1 MKKNIFS
8 NLAFRYIF
16 EIVVIVFSITISF
29 SLQNYQIKLQNNTV
43 KIRYLKRMLN
53 DLKQDSIL
61 IDDAI
66 NLTQIRMELN
76 DKFIDGN
83 VSGESLT
90 GCVGYYG
97 LNFNDKSYESFSD
110 LSLLNAIDDDSLFSL
125 MTNYYKKH
133 YEQVRDMEDE
143 ERLITIEL
151 RNYLFPKLRLLDT
164 ERITKV
170 KDISIG
176 EWICFL
182 DSDDE
187 WKKEKLEKQINA
199 IKSNPGYKFFHS
211 NEIWI
216 KNGLR
221 INQKKKHKK
230 YGGDKFDKCLDMC
243 RISPSSVMIDKT
255 VFDEVGNFNE
265 NLVVCEDYELWL
277 RICDKYRV
285 FFIDE
290 PLIIK
295 YGGHKGQLS
304 YSIESIENHRIKAL
318 EHLVLGNLNRKNKR
332 HAIQML
338 LSKLNIYL
346 KGLVKRKKN
355 DEIAVYEEKIKV
367 WNKFSIEY

>member
-1 MKKNIFS
+1 MNISVVIPSYNRKDFLKRSIDSAINQTKKPLEI
-8 NLAFRYIF
+8 
-16 EIVVIVFSITISF
+16 IVVDDGSTDGTETM
-29 SLQNYQIKLQNNTV
+29 IKSDYDFV
-43 KIRYLKRMLN
+43 
-53 DLKQDSIL
+53 
-61 IDDAI
+61 
-66 NLTQIRMELN
+66 
-76 DKFIDGN
+76 KFIKQKNKG
-83 VSGESLT
+83 VS
-90 GCVGYYG
+90 
-97 LNFNDKSYESFSD
+97 
-110 LSLLNAIDDDSLFSL
+110 AA
-125 MTNYYKKH
+125 
-133 YEQVRDMEDE
+133 
-143 ERLITIEL
+143 
-151 RNYLFPKLRLLDT
+151 RN
-164 ERITKV
+164 IGIKV
-170 KDISIG
+170 SIG

-187 WKKEKLEKQINA
+187 WKKDKLEKQINA
-199 IKSNPGYKFFHS
+199 MKSNPGYKFFHS

-216 KNGLR
+216 KNGIR

-230 YGGDKFDKCLDMC
+230 YGGDIFDKCLDMC
-243 RISPSSVMIDKT
+243 RISPSSVMINKT

-265 NLVVCEDYELWL
+265 DLVVCEDYELWL

-295 YGGHKGQLS
+295 YGGHQGQLS

-318 EHLVLGNLNRKNKR
+318 EYLILENLNRKNKR

-346 KGLVKRKKN
+346 KGLVKRRKN

>member
-1 MKKNIFS
+1 MNISVVIPSYNRKEFLKRSIDSAINQTKKP
-8 NLAFRYIF
+8 F
-16 EIVVIVFSITISF
+16 EIIVVDDGSTDGTETM
-29 SLQNYQIKLQNNTV
+29 IKSDYDFV
-43 KIRYLKRMLN
+43 
-53 DLKQDSIL
+53 
-61 IDDAI
+61 
-66 NLTQIRMELN
+66 
-76 DKFIDGN
+76 KFIKQKNKG
-83 VSGESLT
+83 VSAARNIG
-90 GCVGYYG
+90 
-97 LNFNDKSYESFSD
+97 
-110 LSLLNAIDDDSLFSL
+110 
-125 MTNYYKKH
+125 
-133 YEQVRDMEDE
+133 
-143 ERLITIEL
+143 IE
-151 RNYLFPKLRLLDT
+151 
-164 ERITKV
+164 V
-170 KDISIG
+170 SIG

-187 WKKEKLEKQINA
+187 WKKDKLEKQINA
-199 IKSNPGYKFFHS
+199 MKSNPGYKFFHS

-230 YGGDKFDKCLDMC
+230 YGGDIFDKCLDMC
-243 RISPSSVMIDKT
+243 RISPSSVMINKT

-265 NLVVCEDYELWL
+265 DLVVCEDYELWL

-295 YGGHKGQLS
+295 YGGHQGQLS

-318 EHLVLGNLNRKNKR
+318 EYLILENLNRKNKR

-346 KGLVKRKKN
+346 KGLVKRRKN

>member
-1 MKKNIFS
+1 MNISVVIPSYNRKDFLKRSIDSAINQTKKPLEI
-8 NLAFRYIF
+8 
-16 EIVVIVFSITISF
+16 IVVDDGSTDGTETM
-29 SLQNYQIKLQNNTV
+29 IKSDYDFV
-43 KIRYLKRMLN
+43 
-53 DLKQDSIL
+53 
-61 IDDAI
+61 
-66 NLTQIRMELN
+66 
-76 DKFIDGN
+76 KFIKQKNKG
-83 VSGESLT
+83 VS
-90 GCVGYYG
+90 
-97 LNFNDKSYESFSD
+97 
-110 LSLLNAIDDDSLFSL
+110 AA
-125 MTNYYKKH
+125 
-133 YEQVRDMEDE
+133 
-143 ERLITIEL
+143 
-151 RNYLFPKLRLLDT
+151 RN
-164 ERITKV
+164 IGIKV
-170 KDISIG
+170 SIG

-187 WKKEKLEKQINA
+187 WKKDKLEKQINA
-199 IKSNPGYKFFHS
+199 MKSNPGYKFFHS

-230 YGGDKFDKCLDMC
+230 YGGDIFDKCLDMC

-295 YGGHKGQLS
+295 YGGHQGQLS
-304 YSIESIENHRIKAL
+304 YSIESIENQRIKAL
-318 EHLVLGNLNRKNKR
+318 EYLILENLNRKNKR

-346 KGLVKRKKN
+346 KGLVKRRKN

-367 WNKFSIEY
+367 WNKFRIEY

>member
-1 MKKNIFS
+1 MNISVVIPSYNRKEFLKRSIDSVINQTKKP
-8 NLAFRYIF
+8 F
-16 EIVVIVFSITISF
+16 EIIVVDDGSTDGTETM
-29 SLQNYQIKLQNNTV
+29 IKSDYDFV
-43 KIRYLKRMLN
+43 
-53 DLKQDSIL
+53 
-61 IDDAI
+61 
-66 NLTQIRMELN
+66 
-76 DKFIDGN
+76 KFIKQKNKG
-83 VSGESLT
+83 VS
-90 GCVGYYG
+90 
-97 LNFNDKSYESFSD
+97 
-110 LSLLNAIDDDSLFSL
+110 AA
-125 MTNYYKKH
+125 
-133 YEQVRDMEDE
+133 
-143 ERLITIEL
+143 
-151 RNYLFPKLRLLDT
+151 RN
-164 ERITKV
+164 IGIKV
-170 KDISIG
+170 SIG

-187 WKKEKLEKQINA
+187 WKKDKLEKQINA
-199 IKSNPGYKFFHS
+199 MKSNPGYKFFHS

-216 KNGLR
+216 KNGIR

-230 YGGDKFDKCLDMC
+230 YGGDIFDKCLDMC

-265 NLVVCEDYELWL
+265 DLVVCEDYELWL

-295 YGGHKGQLS
+295 YGGHQGQLS

-318 EHLVLGNLNRKNKR
+318 EHLILGNLNRKNKR

-346 KGLVKRKKN
+346 KGLVKRRKN

>member
-1 MKKNIFS
+1 MNISVVIPSYNRKEFLKRSIDSVINQTKKP
-8 NLAFRYIF
+8 F
-16 EIVVIVFSITISF
+16 EIIVVDDGSTDGTETM
-29 SLQNYQIKLQNNTV
+29 IKSDYDF
-43 KIRYLKRMLN
+43 I
-53 DLKQDSIL
+53 
-61 IDDAI
+61 
-66 NLTQIRMELN
+66 
-76 DKFIDGN
+76 KFIKQKNKG
-83 VSGESLT
+83 VS
-90 GCVGYYG
+90 
-97 LNFNDKSYESFSD
+97 
-110 LSLLNAIDDDSLFSL
+110 AA
-125 MTNYYKKH
+125 
-133 YEQVRDMEDE
+133 
-143 ERLITIEL
+143 
-151 RNYLFPKLRLLDT
+151 RN
-164 ERITKV
+164 IGIKV
-170 KDISIG
+170 SIG

-187 WKKEKLEKQINA
+187 WKKDKLEKQINA
-199 IKSNPGYKFFHS
+199 MKSNPSYKCFHS
-211 NEIWI
+211 NQIWI

-230 YGGDKFDKCLDMC
+230 YGGDIFDKCLDMC

-295 YGGHKGQLS
+295 YGGHQGQLS

-318 EHLVLGNLNRKNKR
+318 EYLILENLNRKNKR

-346 KGLVKRKKN
+346 KGLVKRRKN

>member
-1 MKKNIFS
+1 MNISVVIPSYNRKEFLKRSIDSAINQTKKP
-8 NLAFRYIF
+8 F
-16 EIVVIVFSITISF
+16 EIIVVDDGSTDETETM
-29 SLQNYQIKLQNNTV
+29 IKSDYDFV
-43 KIRYLKRMLN
+43 
-53 DLKQDSIL
+53 
-61 IDDAI
+61 
-66 NLTQIRMELN
+66 
-76 DKFIDGN
+76 KFIKQKNKG
-83 VSGESLT
+83 VS
-90 GCVGYYG
+90 
-97 LNFNDKSYESFSD
+97 
-110 LSLLNAIDDDSLFSL
+110 AA
-125 MTNYYKKH
+125 
-133 YEQVRDMEDE
+133 
-143 ERLITIEL
+143 
-151 RNYLFPKLRLLDT
+151 RN
-164 ERITKV
+164 IGIKV
-170 KDISIG
+170 SIG

-187 WKKEKLEKQINA
+187 WKKDKLEKQINA
-199 IKSNPGYKFFHS
+199 MKSNPSYKFFHS

-230 YGGDKFDKCLDMC
+230 YGGDIFDKCLDMC
-243 RISPSSVMIDKT
+243 RISPSSVMINKT

-265 NLVVCEDYELWL
+265 DLVVCEDYELWL

-295 YGGHKGQLS
+295 YGGHQGQLS

-318 EHLVLGNLNRKNKR
+318 EHLILGNLNRKNKR

-346 KGLVKRKKN
+346 KGLVKRRKN
-355 DEIAVYEEKIKV
+355 DEIALYEEKIKV

>member
-1 MKKNIFS
+1 MNISVVIPSYNRKDFLKRSIDSAINQTKKPLEI
-8 NLAFRYIF
+8 
-16 EIVVIVFSITISF
+16 IVVDDGSTDGTEAM
-29 SLQNYQIKLQNNTV
+29 IKSDYDFV
-43 KIRYLKRMLN
+43 
-53 DLKQDSIL
+53 
-61 IDDAI
+61 
-66 NLTQIRMELN
+66 
-76 DKFIDGN
+76 KFIKQKNKG
-83 VSGESLT
+83 VS
-90 GCVGYYG
+90 
-97 LNFNDKSYESFSD
+97 
-110 LSLLNAIDDDSLFSL
+110 AA
-125 MTNYYKKH
+125 
-133 YEQVRDMEDE
+133 
-143 ERLITIEL
+143 
-151 RNYLFPKLRLLDT
+151 RN
-164 ERITKV
+164 IGIKV
-170 KDISIG
+170 SIG

-187 WKKEKLEKQINA
+187 WKKDKLEKQINA
-199 IKSNPGYKFFHS
+199 MKSNPCYKFFHS

-230 YGGDKFDKCLDMC
+230 YGGDIFDKCLDMC

-265 NLVVCEDYELWL
+265 DLVVCEDYELWL

-295 YGGHKGQLS
+295 YGGHQGQLS

-318 EHLVLGNLNRKNKR
+318 EYLILENLDRKNKR

>member
-1 MKKNIFS
+1 MNISVVIPSYNRKEFLKRSIDSAINQTKKP
-8 NLAFRYIF
+8 F
-16 EIVVIVFSITISF
+16 EIIVVDDGSTDGTETM
-29 SLQNYQIKLQNNTV
+29 IKSDYDFV
-43 KIRYLKRMLN
+43 
-53 DLKQDSIL
+53 
-61 IDDAI
+61 
-66 NLTQIRMELN
+66 
-76 DKFIDGN
+76 KFIKQKNKG
-83 VSGESLT
+83 VS
-90 GCVGYYG
+90 
-97 LNFNDKSYESFSD
+97 
-110 LSLLNAIDDDSLFSL
+110 AA
-125 MTNYYKKH
+125 
-133 YEQVRDMEDE
+133 
-143 ERLITIEL
+143 
-151 RNYLFPKLRLLDT
+151 RN
-164 ERITKV
+164 IGIKV
-170 KDISIG
+170 SIG

-187 WKKEKLEKQINA
+187 WKKDKLEKQINA
-199 IKSNPGYKFFHS
+199 MKSNPGYKFFHS

-216 KNGLR
+216 KNGIR

-230 YGGDKFDKCLDMC
+230 YGGDIFDKCLDMC

-265 NLVVCEDYELWL
+265 DLVVCEDYELWL

-295 YGGHKGQLS
+295 YGGHQGQLS

-318 EHLVLGNLNRKNKR
+318 EYLILGNLNRKNKR

-346 KGLVKRKKN
+346 KGLVKRRKN

>member
-1 MKKNIFS
+1 MNISVVIPSYNRKDFLKRSIDSAINQTKKPLEI
-8 NLAFRYIF
+8 
-16 EIVVIVFSITISF
+16 IVVDDGSTDGTETM
-29 SLQNYQIKLQNNTV
+29 IKSDYDFV
-43 KIRYLKRMLN
+43 
-53 DLKQDSIL
+53 
-61 IDDAI
+61 
-66 NLTQIRMELN
+66 
-76 DKFIDGN
+76 KFIKQKNKG
-83 VSGESLT
+83 VSAARNIG
-90 GCVGYYG
+90 
-97 LNFNDKSYESFSD
+97 
-110 LSLLNAIDDDSLFSL
+110 
-125 MTNYYKKH
+125 
-133 YEQVRDMEDE
+133 
-143 ERLITIEL
+143 IE
-151 RNYLFPKLRLLDT
+151 
-164 ERITKV
+164 V
-170 KDISIG
+170 SIG

-187 WKKEKLEKQINA
+187 WKKDKLEKQINA
-199 IKSNPGYKFFHS
+199 MKSNPGYKFFHS

-216 KNGLR
+216 KNGIR

-230 YGGDKFDKCLDMC
+230 YGGDIFDKCLDMC

-265 NLVVCEDYELWL
+265 DLVVCEDYELWL

-295 YGGHKGQLS
+295 YGGHQGQLS

-318 EHLVLGNLNRKNKR
+318 EYLILENLNRKNKR

-346 KGLVKRKKN
+346 KGLVKRRKN

>member
-1 MKKNIFS
+1 LNISVVIPSYNRKDFLKRSIDSAINQTKKPLEI
-8 NLAFRYIF
+8 
-16 EIVVIVFSITISF
+16 IVVDDGSTDGTETM
-29 SLQNYQIKLQNNTV
+29 IK
-43 KIRYLKRMLN
+43 
-53 DLKQDSIL
+53 
-61 IDDAI
+61 IDYDFV
-66 NLTQIRMELN
+66 
-76 DKFIDGN
+76 KFIKQKNKG
-83 VSGESLT
+83 VS
-90 GCVGYYG
+90 
-97 LNFNDKSYESFSD
+97 
-110 LSLLNAIDDDSLFSL
+110 AA
-125 MTNYYKKH
+125 
-133 YEQVRDMEDE
+133 
-143 ERLITIEL
+143 
-151 RNYLFPKLRLLDT
+151 RN
-164 ERITKV
+164 IGIKV
-170 KDISIG
+170 SIG

-187 WKKEKLEKQINA
+187 WKKDKLEKQINA
-199 IKSNPGYKFFHS
+199 MKSNPGYKFFHS

-230 YGGDKFDKCLDMC
+230 YGGDIFNKCLDMC

-265 NLVVCEDYELWL
+265 ALVVCEDYELWL

-295 YGGHKGQLS
+295 YGGHQGQLS

-318 EHLVLGNLNRKNKR
+318 EYLIQENLSRQNKR

-346 KGLVKRKKN
+346 KGLVKRGKN

>member
-1 MKKNIFS
+1 MNISVVIPSYNRRDFLKRSIDSAINQTKKPLEI
-8 NLAFRYIF
+8 
-16 EIVVIVFSITISF
+16 IVVDDGSTDGTETM
-29 SLQNYQIKLQNNTV
+29 IKSDYDFV
-43 KIRYLKRMLN
+43 
-53 DLKQDSIL
+53 
-61 IDDAI
+61 
-66 NLTQIRMELN
+66 
-76 DKFIDGN
+76 KFIKQKNKG
-83 VSGESLT
+83 VS
-90 GCVGYYG
+90 
-97 LNFNDKSYESFSD
+97 
-110 LSLLNAIDDDSLFSL
+110 AA
-125 MTNYYKKH
+125 
-133 YEQVRDMEDE
+133 
-143 ERLITIEL
+143 
-151 RNYLFPKLRLLDT
+151 RN
-164 ERITKV
+164 IGIKV
-170 KDISIG
+170 SIG

-187 WKKEKLEKQINA
+187 WKKDKLEKQINA
-199 IKSNPGYKFFHS
+199 MKSNPGYKFFHS

-230 YGGDKFDKCLDMC
+230 YGGDIFDKCLDMC

-265 NLVVCEDYELWL
+265 DLVVCEEYELWL

-295 YGGHKGQLS
+295 YGGHQGQLS
-304 YSIESIENHRIKAL
+304 YSIESIEDHRIKAL
-318 EHLVLGNLNRKNKR
+318 EHLILGNLNRKNKR

>member
-1 MKKNIFS
+1 MNISVVIPSYNRKDFLKRSIDSAINQTKKPLEI
-8 NLAFRYIF
+8 
-16 EIVVIVFSITISF
+16 IVVDDGSTDGTETM
-29 SLQNYQIKLQNNTV
+29 IKSDYDFV
-43 KIRYLKRMLN
+43 
-53 DLKQDSIL
+53 
-61 IDDAI
+61 
-66 NLTQIRMELN
+66 
-76 DKFIDGN
+76 KFIKQKNKG
-83 VSGESLT
+83 VS
-90 GCVGYYG
+90 
-97 LNFNDKSYESFSD
+97 
-110 LSLLNAIDDDSLFSL
+110 AA
-125 MTNYYKKH
+125 
-133 YEQVRDMEDE
+133 
-143 ERLITIEL
+143 
-151 RNYLFPKLRLLDT
+151 RN
-164 ERITKV
+164 IGIKV
-170 KDISIG
+170 SIG

-187 WKKEKLEKQINA
+187 WKKDKLEKQINA
-199 IKSNPGYKFFHS
+199 MKSNPGYKFFHS

-230 YGGDKFDKCLDMC
+230 YGGDIFDKCLDIC

-255 VFDEVGNFNE
+255 VFDEVGTFNE
-265 NLVVCEDYELWL
+265 DLVVCEDYELWL

-295 YGGHKGQLS
+295 YGGHQGQLS

-318 EHLVLGNLNRKNKR
+318 EYLILENLNRKNKR

-346 KGLVKRKKN
+346 KGLVKRRKY

>member
-176 EWICFL
+176 EWISDVDGIENDNISRFDWKVNSQSIMILKKDFFL
-182 DSDDE
+182 NNQV
-187 WKKEKLEKQINA
+187 KYLKTIRGLYILQLKTLMNA
-199 IKSNPGYKFFHS
+199 NKSLK
-211 NEIWI
+211 NEII
-216 KNGLR
+216 QSLNG
-221 INQKKKHKK
+221 
-230 YGGDKFDKCLDMC
+230 
-243 RISPSSVMIDKT
+243 
-255 VFDEVGNFNE
+255 
-265 NLVVCEDYELWL
+265 
-277 RICDKYRV
+277 
-285 FFIDE
+285 
-290 PLIIK
+290 
-295 YGGHKGQLS
+295 
-304 YSIESIENHRIKAL
+304 A
-318 EHLVLGNLNRKNKR
+318 
-332 HAIQML
+332 
-338 LSKLNIYL
+338 
-346 KGLVKRKKN
+346 
-355 DEIAVYEEKIKV
+355 
-367 WNKFSIEY
+367 

>member
-1 MKKNIFS
+1 MNISVVIPSYNRKDFLKRSIDSAINQTKKPLEI
-8 NLAFRYIF
+8 
-16 EIVVIVFSITISF
+16 IVVDDGSTDGTEAM
-29 SLQNYQIKLQNNTV
+29 IKSDYDFV
-43 KIRYLKRMLN
+43 
-53 DLKQDSIL
+53 
-61 IDDAI
+61 
-66 NLTQIRMELN
+66 
-76 DKFIDGN
+76 KFIKQKNKG
-83 VSGESLT
+83 VS
-90 GCVGYYG
+90 
-97 LNFNDKSYESFSD
+97 
-110 LSLLNAIDDDSLFSL
+110 AA
-125 MTNYYKKH
+125 
-133 YEQVRDMEDE
+133 
-143 ERLITIEL
+143 
-151 RNYLFPKLRLLDT
+151 RN
-164 ERITKV
+164 IGIKV
-170 KDISIG
+170 SIG

-187 WKKEKLEKQINA
+187 WKKDKLEKQINA
-199 IKSNPGYKFFHS
+199 MKSNPGYKFFHS

-230 YGGDKFDKCLDMC
+230 YGGDIFDKCLDMC

-265 NLVVCEDYELWL
+265 DLVVCEDYELWL

-295 YGGHKGQLS
+295 YGGHQGQLS

-318 EHLVLGNLNRKNKR
+318 EYLILENLNRKNKR

-355 DEIAVYEEKIKV
+355 YEIAVYEEKIKV

>member
-1 MKKNIFS
+1 MNISVVIPSYNRREFLKRSIDSAINQTKKPLEI
-8 NLAFRYIF
+8 
-16 EIVVIVFSITISF
+16 IVVDDGSTDGTETM
-29 SLQNYQIKLQNNTV
+29 IKSDYDFV
-43 KIRYLKRMLN
+43 
-53 DLKQDSIL
+53 
-61 IDDAI
+61 
-66 NLTQIRMELN
+66 
-76 DKFIDGN
+76 KFIKQKNKG
-83 VSGESLT
+83 VS
-90 GCVGYYG
+90 
-97 LNFNDKSYESFSD
+97 
-110 LSLLNAIDDDSLFSL
+110 AA
-125 MTNYYKKH
+125 
-133 YEQVRDMEDE
+133 
-143 ERLITIEL
+143 
-151 RNYLFPKLRLLDT
+151 RN
-164 ERITKV
+164 IGIKV
-170 KDISIG
+170 SIG

-187 WKKEKLEKQINA
+187 WKKDKLEKQINA
-199 IKSNPGYKFFHS
+199 MKSNPGYKFFHS

-230 YGGDKFDKCLDMC
+230 YGGDIFDKCLDMC

-295 YGGHKGQLS
+295 YGGHQGQLS

-318 EHLVLGNLNRKNKR
+318 EYLILENLNRKNKR

-346 KGLVKRKKN
+346 KGLVKRRKN

>member
-1 MKKNIFS
+1 MNISVVIPSYNRKDFLKRSIDSAINQTKKPLEI
-8 NLAFRYIF
+8 
-16 EIVVIVFSITISF
+16 IVVDDGSIDGTEAM
-29 SLQNYQIKLQNNTV
+29 IKSDYDFV
-43 KIRYLKRMLN
+43 
-53 DLKQDSIL
+53 
-61 IDDAI
+61 
-66 NLTQIRMELN
+66 
-76 DKFIDGN
+76 KFIKQKNKG
-83 VSGESLT
+83 VS
-90 GCVGYYG
+90 
-97 LNFNDKSYESFSD
+97 
-110 LSLLNAIDDDSLFSL
+110 AA
-125 MTNYYKKH
+125 
-133 YEQVRDMEDE
+133 
-143 ERLITIEL
+143 
-151 RNYLFPKLRLLDT
+151 RN
-164 ERITKV
+164 IGIKV
-170 KDISIG
+170 SIG

-187 WKKEKLEKQINA
+187 WKKDKLEKQINA
-199 IKSNPGYKFFHS
+199 MKSNPGYKFFHS

-230 YGGDKFDKCLDMC
+230 YGGDIFDKCLDMC

-295 YGGHKGQLS
+295 YGGHQGQLS

-318 EHLVLGNLNRKNKR
+318 EYLILGNLNRKNKR

>member
-1 MKKNIFS
+1 MNISVVIPSYNRKDFLKRSIDSAINQTKKPLEI
-8 NLAFRYIF
+8 
-16 EIVVIVFSITISF
+16 IVVDDGSTDGTETM
-29 SLQNYQIKLQNNTV
+29 IKSDYDFV
-43 KIRYLKRMLN
+43 
-53 DLKQDSIL
+53 
-61 IDDAI
+61 
-66 NLTQIRMELN
+66 
-76 DKFIDGN
+76 KFIKQKNKG
-83 VSGESLT
+83 VS
-90 GCVGYYG
+90 
-97 LNFNDKSYESFSD
+97 
-110 LSLLNAIDDDSLFSL
+110 AA
-125 MTNYYKKH
+125 
-133 YEQVRDMEDE
+133 
-143 ERLITIEL
+143 
-151 RNYLFPKLRLLDT
+151 RN
-164 ERITKV
+164 IGIKV
-170 KDISIG
+170 SIG

-187 WKKEKLEKQINA
+187 WKKDKLEKQINA
-199 IKSNPGYKFFHS
+199 MKSNPGYKFFHS

-216 KNGLR
+216 KNGIR

-230 YGGDKFDKCLDMC
+230 YGGDIFDKCLDMC

-295 YGGHKGQLS
+295 YGGHQGQLS

-318 EHLVLGNLNRKNKR
+318 EHLILGNLNRKNKR

-346 KGLVKRKKN
+346 KGLVKRRKN

>member
-1 MKKNIFS
+1 MNISVVIPSYNRKDFLKRSIDSAINQTKKP
-8 NLAFRYIF
+8 L
-16 EIVVIVFSITISF
+16 EVIVVDDGSTDGTETM
-29 SLQNYQIKLQNNTV
+29 IKSDYDFV
-43 KIRYLKRMLN
+43 
-53 DLKQDSIL
+53 
-61 IDDAI
+61 
-66 NLTQIRMELN
+66 
-76 DKFIDGN
+76 KFIKQKNKG
-83 VSGESLT
+83 VS
-90 GCVGYYG
+90 
-97 LNFNDKSYESFSD
+97 
-110 LSLLNAIDDDSLFSL
+110 AA
-125 MTNYYKKH
+125 
-133 YEQVRDMEDE
+133 
-143 ERLITIEL
+143 
-151 RNYLFPKLRLLDT
+151 RN
-164 ERITKV
+164 IGIKV
-170 KDISIG
+170 SIG

-187 WKKEKLEKQINA
+187 WKKDKLEKQINA
-199 IKSNPGYKFFHS
+199 VKSNPSYKFFNS

-230 YGGDKFDKCLDMC
+230 YGGDIFDKCLDMC
-243 RISPSSVMIDKT
+243 RISPSSVMINKT

-265 NLVVCEDYELWL
+265 DLVVCEDYELWL

-295 YGGHKGQLS
+295 YGGHQGQLS
-304 YSIESIENHRIKAL
+304 YSIESIEDHRIKAL
-318 EHLVLGNLNRKNKR
+318 EYLILENLNRKNKM

-346 KGLVKRKKN
+346 KGLVKRRKN

>member
-1 MKKNIFS
+1 MNISVVIPSYNRKEFLKRSIDSAINQTKKP
-8 NLAFRYIF
+8 F
-16 EIVVIVFSITISF
+16 EIIVVDDGSTDGTETM
-29 SLQNYQIKLQNNTV
+29 IKSDYDFV
-43 KIRYLKRMLN
+43 
-53 DLKQDSIL
+53 
-61 IDDAI
+61 
-66 NLTQIRMELN
+66 
-76 DKFIDGN
+76 KFIKQKNKG
-83 VSGESLT
+83 VSAARNIG
-90 GCVGYYG
+90 
-97 LNFNDKSYESFSD
+97 
-110 LSLLNAIDDDSLFSL
+110 
-125 MTNYYKKH
+125 
-133 YEQVRDMEDE
+133 
-143 ERLITIEL
+143 IE
-151 RNYLFPKLRLLDT
+151 
-164 ERITKV
+164 V
-170 KDISIG
+170 SIG

-187 WKKEKLEKQINA
+187 WKKDKLEKQINA

-216 KNGLR
+216 KNGIR

-230 YGGDKFDKCLDMC
+230 YGGDIFDKCLDMC

-295 YGGHKGQLS
+295 YGGHQGQLS

-318 EHLVLGNLNRKNKR
+318 EYLILENLNRKNKR

-346 KGLVKRKKN
+346 KGLVKRRKN

>member
-1 MKKNIFS
+1 MNISVVIPSYNRKDFLKRSIDSAINQTKKPLEI
-8 NLAFRYIF
+8 
-16 EIVVIVFSITISF
+16 IVVDDGSTDGTEAM
-29 SLQNYQIKLQNNTV
+29 IKSDYDFV
-43 KIRYLKRMLN
+43 
-53 DLKQDSIL
+53 
-61 IDDAI
+61 
-66 NLTQIRMELN
+66 
-76 DKFIDGN
+76 KFIKQKNKG
-83 VSGESLT
+83 VS
-90 GCVGYYG
+90 
-97 LNFNDKSYESFSD
+97 
-110 LSLLNAIDDDSLFSL
+110 AA
-125 MTNYYKKH
+125 
-133 YEQVRDMEDE
+133 
-143 ERLITIEL
+143 
-151 RNYLFPKLRLLDT
+151 RN
-164 ERITKV
+164 IGIKV
-170 KDISIG
+170 SIG

-187 WKKEKLEKQINA
+187 WKKDKLEKQINA
-199 IKSNPGYKFFHS
+199 MKSNPGYKFFHS

-216 KNGLR
+216 KNGMR

-230 YGGDKFDKCLDMC
+230 YGGDIFDKCLDMC

-265 NLVVCEDYELWL
+265 YLVVCEDYELWL

-295 YGGHKGQLS
+295 YGGHQGQLS

-318 EHLVLGNLNRKNKR
+318 EYLILENLNRKNKR

>member
-1 MKKNIFS
+1 MNISVVIPSYNRKDFLKRSIDSAINQTKKPLEI
-8 NLAFRYIF
+8 
-16 EIVVIVFSITISF
+16 IVVDDGSTDGTETM
-29 SLQNYQIKLQNNTV
+29 IKSDYDFV
-43 KIRYLKRMLN
+43 
-53 DLKQDSIL
+53 
-61 IDDAI
+61 
-66 NLTQIRMELN
+66 
-76 DKFIDGN
+76 KFIKQKNKG
-83 VSGESLT
+83 VS
-90 GCVGYYG
+90 
-97 LNFNDKSYESFSD
+97 
-110 LSLLNAIDDDSLFSL
+110 AA
-125 MTNYYKKH
+125 
-133 YEQVRDMEDE
+133 
-143 ERLITIEL
+143 
-151 RNYLFPKLRLLDT
+151 RN
-164 ERITKV
+164 IGIKV
-170 KDISIG
+170 SIG

-187 WKKEKLEKQINA
+187 WKKDKLEKQINA
-199 IKSNPGYKFFHS
+199 MKSNPGYKFFHT

-216 KNGLR
+216 KNGLK

-230 YGGDKFDKCLDMC
+230 YGGHIFDKCLDMC

-265 NLVVCEDYELWL
+265 NLFVCEDYELWL

-295 YGGHKGQLS
+295 YGGHQGQLS
-304 YSIESIENHRIKAL
+304 YSIESIENQRIKAL
-318 EHLVLGNLNRKNKR
+318 EYLISGNLNRKNKR

>member
-1 MKKNIFS
+1 MNISVVIPSYNRKDFLKRSIDSAINQTKKPLEI
-8 NLAFRYIF
+8 
-16 EIVVIVFSITISF
+16 IVVDDGSTDGTEAM
-29 SLQNYQIKLQNNTV
+29 IKSDYDFV
-43 KIRYLKRMLN
+43 
-53 DLKQDSIL
+53 
-61 IDDAI
+61 
-66 NLTQIRMELN
+66 
-76 DKFIDGN
+76 KFIKQKNKG
-83 VSGESLT
+83 VS
-90 GCVGYYG
+90 
-97 LNFNDKSYESFSD
+97 
-110 LSLLNAIDDDSLFSL
+110 AA
-125 MTNYYKKH
+125 
-133 YEQVRDMEDE
+133 
-143 ERLITIEL
+143 
-151 RNYLFPKLRLLDT
+151 RN
-164 ERITKV
+164 IGIKV
-170 KDISIG
+170 SIG

-187 WKKEKLEKQINA
+187 WKKDKLEKQINA
-199 IKSNPGYKFFHS
+199 MKSNPGYKFFHS

-230 YGGDKFDKCLDMC
+230 YGGDIFDKCLDMC
-243 RISPSSVMIDKT
+243 RISPSSVMIGKT

-265 NLVVCEDYELWL
+265 DLVVCEDYELWL

-295 YGGHKGQLS
+295 YGGHQGQLS

-318 EHLVLGNLNRKNKR
+318 EYLILENLNRKNKR

-346 KGLVKRKKN
+346 KGLVKRKKI

>member
-1 MKKNIFS
+1 MNISVVIPSYNRKEFLKRSIDSAINQTKKPLEI
-8 NLAFRYIF
+8 
-16 EIVVIVFSITISF
+16 IVVDDGSTDGTEAM
-29 SLQNYQIKLQNNTV
+29 IKSDYDFV
-43 KIRYLKRMLN
+43 
-53 DLKQDSIL
+53 
-61 IDDAI
+61 
-66 NLTQIRMELN
+66 
-76 DKFIDGN
+76 KFIKQKNKG
-83 VSGESLT
+83 VS
-90 GCVGYYG
+90 
-97 LNFNDKSYESFSD
+97 
-110 LSLLNAIDDDSLFSL
+110 AA
-125 MTNYYKKH
+125 
-133 YEQVRDMEDE
+133 
-143 ERLITIEL
+143 
-151 RNYLFPKLRLLDT
+151 RN
-164 ERITKV
+164 IGIKV
-170 KDISIG
+170 SIG

-187 WKKEKLEKQINA
+187 WKKDKLEKQINA
-199 IKSNPGYKFFHS
+199 MKSNPGYKFFHS

-216 KNGLR
+216 KNGIR

-230 YGGDKFDKCLDMC
+230 YGGDIFDKCLDMC

-265 NLVVCEDYELWL
+265 DLVVCEDYELWL

-295 YGGHKGQLS
+295 YGGHQGQLS

-318 EHLVLGNLNRKNKR
+318 EYLILENLNRKNKR

-346 KGLVKRKKN
+346 KGLVKRRKN